1 VFPSGSF
8 QERPIRRNHDT
19 LNQSKEWKDLK
30 TVAGSGQAVAFGQHY
45 FYFAERS
52 AADAYVKV
60 LPRVRLA
67 SEKPDSPDGYP
78 VNIGVSKLTSATI
91 VNQLKAVR

>member
-1 VFPSGSF
+1 
-8 QERPIRRNHDT
+8 
-19 LNQSKEWKDLK
+19 LK

>member
-1 VFPSGSF
+1 V
-8 QERPIRRNHDT
+8 D
-19 LNQSKEWKDLK
+19 
-30 TVAGSGQAVAFGQHY
+30 
-45 FYFAERS
+45 
-52 AADAYVKV
+52 
-60 LPRVRLA
+60 RLA